1 MAVLL
6 NYKICDNAA
15 ACGGIEVCQTGA
27 IFWDEAAGKIG
38 IDNNLCISCKKCV
51 SECPVGAIRVASTD
65 EEYDNIKA
73 DIESDC
79 HTAEELFVERYG
91 AMPINEDLVV
101 NEEQALMA
109 VNSEPVVFV
118 EQFQDSSIQ
127 CLLYSIPMSTIL
139 ERYGGKYV
147 KQQVDDA
154 IKGSYPCLVIYQN
167 QKKVGCV
174 NGYYAKQDIAMFFD
188 AIDEILKH

>member
-6 NYKICDNAA
+6 NHKICDNAA

-27 IFWDEAAGKIG
+27 MFWSEADGKIG

-65 EEYDNIKA
+65 EEYETIKV
-73 DIESDC
+73 DIESDY
-79 HTAEELFVERYG
+79 HTVEDLFVERYG
-91 AMPINEDLVV
+91 AMPLNEDLVV
-101 NEEQALMA
+101 NEEQVVAA
-109 VNSEPVVFV
+109 VNTESVVFV

-127 CLLYSIPMSTIL
+127 CLLYSIPMSSIL

-154 IKGSYPCLVIYQN
+154 ETGDYPCLVIYQDR
-167 QKKVGCV
+167 KKVGCV
-174 NGYYAKQDIAMFFD
+174 SGYYTEQDASKFFD
-188 AIDEILKH
+188 AIDKILKH